1 MKGNLVT
8 ESNKN
13 PARRRFLQFAAMVP
27 ASLGLSV
34 TKVAAQQAMIPTAS
48 DMEGPYYISNTPI
61 VANLNR
67 FAKPGEAMK
76 IVGQVMN
83 AAAPDTPVPGARLE
97 IWQTDGRGRYHPQ
110 ENGDYSEFRDDQI
123 DLRGTVIADDQ
134 GRFEVLSVFPAE
146 YWPRPPH
153 IHYWVRA
160 DGFRSLVTQHYLDT
174 GPGNRPHRTA
184 RVIRD
189 QSPALYPAPR
199 FYLEPS

>member
-1 MKGNLVT
+1 MT

-34 TKVAAQQAMIPTAS
+34 TRAAAQQAMIPTAS

-61 VANLNR
+61 VSNLNR
-67 FAKPGEAMK
+67 FAKPGEAMR

-110 ENGDYSEFRDDQI
+110 ENGDYRDFRDDQI
-123 DLRGTVIADDQ
+123 DLRGTVIADEQ
-134 GRFEVLSVFPAE
+134 GRFEVLSVFPSE

-153 IHYWVRA
+153 IHYWIRA
-160 DGFRSLVTQHYLDT
+160 DGFRPLVTQHYLDT

-189 QSPALYPAPR
+189 QSPMLYPAPR
-199 FYLEPS
+199 FYIEPS